1 MSLTAARPATVP
13 IVERRPIRLWSPAQ
27 VIALVLGVAA
37 IVFGV
42 IALARTG
49 VDFSHLTQS
58 HERVFGF
65 GHTPLLGL
73 AELGFGFLL
82 ILGALFP
89 IVGRNLMTLVGAAT
103 LGLGVV
109 VVGGWWSAKM
119 LSWLGAGD
127 RDGWLL
133 IGAGGFVLLTSF
145 FTPVFT
151 WGGPRV
157 VRRPAPAEPETE
169 APPESATEASAEPEP
184 AADATEPVVT
194 EPKPREEPDVP
205 SFVAGAKDGPS
216 DADGEPPK
224 DSEPTKDSQPS
235 KDSEPSKDP
244 ERAPVDV
251 THA

>member
-1 MSLTAARPATVP
+1 MTLTAERPATVP

-27 VIALVLGVAA
+27 LIALVLGAAA
-37 IVFGV
+37 IVLGV

-58 HERVFGF
+58 HEMVFGL

-82 ILGALFP
+82 VLAALFP

-103 LGLGVV
+103 LGLGIV
-109 VVGGWWSAKM
+109 VVGGWWSPKL

-127 RDGWLL
+127 RDGWLF
-133 IGAGGFVLLTSF
+133 IAAGGFVLLTSF

-157 VRRPAPAEPETE
+157 VRRPAPTEAASEPPPEPETTTDE
-169 APPESATEASAEPEP
+169 TK
-184 AADATEPVVT
+184 PVVA
-194 EPKPREEPDVP
+194 EHPPREEPDVP
-205 SFVAGAKDGPS
+205 AFVAGEHDRPAA
-216 DADGEPPK
+216 ADTEQPK
-224 DSEPTKDSQPS
+224 DTEKPAEPA
-235 KDSEPSKDP
+235 KDP
-244 ERAPVDV
+244 ERKDPEREAVDA
-251 THA
+251 TRA